1 MTLRR
6 ILSAVFVPLFLFMA
20 VVFPME
26 KSYATGSLNL
36 LYNHQMLINIG
47 SQKQWAEKQGMT
59 IITNPALL
67 SALLMRMR

>member
-36 LYNHQMLINIG
+36 LYDIN
-47 SQKQWAEKQGMT
+47 
-59 IITNPALL
+59 L
-67 SALLMRMR
+67 